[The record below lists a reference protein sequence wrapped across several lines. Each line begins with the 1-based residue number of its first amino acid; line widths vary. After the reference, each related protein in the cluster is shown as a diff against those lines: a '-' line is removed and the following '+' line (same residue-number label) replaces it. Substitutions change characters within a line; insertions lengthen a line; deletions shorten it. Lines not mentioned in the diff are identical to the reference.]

1 MVIWWFT
8 LSTNEKRLKVNDG
21 CHDVMN
27 AKEIV
32 IKLKLAL
39 YSLFKILS
47 PELIDDDNYP
57 EHYYNLFFNFH

>member
-1 MVIWWFT
+1 MK
-8 LSTNEKRLKVNDG
+8 KRLKVNDG